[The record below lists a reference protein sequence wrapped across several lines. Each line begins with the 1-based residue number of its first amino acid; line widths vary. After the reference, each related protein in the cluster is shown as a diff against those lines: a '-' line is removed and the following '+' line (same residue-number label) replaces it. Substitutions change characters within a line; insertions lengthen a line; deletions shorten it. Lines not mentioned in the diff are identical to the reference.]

1 MSDPFALLQL
11 PSTFTLSPDALDLAW
26 MRASATAHPDAGGS
40 VDHAAQLN
48 EARELLANPES
59 RANLRLNM
67 LGGPSAD
74 QDQRLPDDF
83 LMEMLE
89 LRETIDAE
97 IETEGPPGI
106 ERWKNWVDVECQ
118 KAYAKITSVLD
129 AESAPEEARTEVR
142 LVLNQVRYLE
152 RLREQL

>member
-11 PSTFTLSPDALDLAW
+11 PSTFTLSSDALDLAW

-48 EARELLANPES
+48 EARELLANLES

-67 LGGPSAD
+67 LGGPGAD
-74 QDQRLPDDF
+74 QDQRLPDGF

-97 IETEGPPGI
+97 IETEGPPAI
-106 ERWKNWVDVECQ
+106 ERWKNWVDAECQ
-118 KAYAKITSVLD
+118 KAYTKITPVLD

>member
-1 MSDPFALLQL
+1 VSDPFALLQL
-11 PSTFTLSPDALDLAW
+11 PSTFTLSSDALDLAW

-48 EARELLANPES
+48 EARELLANLES

-67 LGGPSAD
+67 LGGPGAD
-74 QDQRLPDDF
+74 QDQRLPDGF

-97 IETEGPPGI
+97 IETEGAPAI
-106 ERWKNWVDVECQ
+106 ERWKNWVDAECQ
-118 KAYAKITSVLD
+118 KAYTKITPVLD

>member
-1 MSDPFALLQL
+1 MIDPFALLQL
-11 PSTFTLSPDALDLAW
+11 PSTFTLSTNTLDKAW

-48 EARELLANPES
+48 EARELLANSEQ

-67 LGGPSAD
+67 LGGPNAD
-74 QDQRLPDDF
+74 QNQLLPDGF

-89 LRETIDAE
+89 LRERIDSE
-97 IETEGPPGI
+97 IESEGEPATI
-106 ERWKNWVDVECQ
+106 RWQAWVHAECT
-118 KAYAKITSVLD
+118 KAYEKITPVLD
-129 AESAPEEARTEVR
+129 AGSASEDDRTDVR

>member
-40 VDHAAQLN
+40 VDRAAQLN
-48 EARELLANPES
+48 EARDLLGNPEK

-67 LGGPSAD
+67 LGGPDAD
-74 QDQRLPDDF
+74 QDQRLPDGF

-97 IETEGPPGI
+97 IEAEGPPATD
-106 ERWKNWVDVECQ
+106 RWQNWVDAECR
-118 KAYAKITSVLD
+118 KSYTKITPVLD
-129 AESAPEEARTEVR
+129 AESASEDARTEVR

>member
-1 MSDPFALLQL
+1 MNDPFALLQL

-40 VDHAAQLN
+40 VDRAAQLN
-48 EARELLANPES
+48 EARDLLGNPEK

-67 LGGPSAD
+67 LGGPDAD
-74 QDQRLPDDF
+74 QDQRLPDGF

-97 IETEGPPGI
+97 IEAEGPPATD
-106 ERWKNWVDVECQ
+106 RWQNWVDAECR
-118 KAYAKITSVLD
+118 KAYTKITPVLD
-129 AESAPEEARTEVR
+129 AESASEDARTEVR

>member
-1 MSDPFALLQL
+1 MIDPFALLQL
-11 PSTFTLSPDALDLAW
+11 PSTFTLSTDALDMAW

-40 VDHAAQLN
+40 VNHAAQLN
-48 EARELLANPES
+48 EARELLANPEQ

-67 LGGPSAD
+67 LGGPNAD
-74 QDQRLPDDF
+74 QDQRLPDGF

-89 LRETIDAE
+89 LRERIDAE
-97 IETEGPPGI
+97 IEAEGVPRHAVASVGGY
-106 ERWKNWVDVECQ
+106 RVHQVLQ
-118 KAYAKITSVLD
+118 KITPVLD
-129 AESAPEEARTEVR
+129 AESASKDDRTEVR

>member
-11 PSTFTLSPDALDLAW
+11 PSTFTLSSDALDLAW
-26 MRASATAHPDAGGS
+26 MRASATAHPNAGGS

-48 EARELLANPES
+48 EARELLANSES
-59 RANLRLNM
+59 RANLRLDM
-67 LGGPSAD
+67 LGGPGAD
-74 QDQRLPDDF
+74 QDQRLPDGF

-89 LRETIDAE
+89 LRERIDAE
-97 IETEGPPGI
+97 IESEGKPAT
-106 ERWKNWVDVECQ
+106 ERWQAWVDTECT
-118 KAYAKITSVLD
+118 KSYDTITPVLD
-129 AESAPEEARTEVR
+129 AETASEEDRTGVR

>member
-40 VDHAAQLN
+40 VDRAAQLN
-48 EARELLANPES
+48 EARDLLGNPEK

-67 LGGPSAD
+67 LGGPDAD
-74 QDQRLPDDF
+74 QDQRLPDGF

-97 IETEGPPGI
+97 IEAEGPPATD
-106 ERWKNWVDVECQ
+106 RWQNWVDAECR
-118 KAYAKITSVLD
+118 KAYTKITPVLD
-129 AESAPEEARTEVR
+129 AESASEDARTEVR